1 MDKAQKKVTQLKRYP
16 INTGY
21 FGEGST
27 YYPKDGRVYSLT
39 WTDKPILIWEDL
51 NIAGTES
58 QLTLTYKRE
67 ILLPSVIREG
77 WGITHDNDYM
87 YISNGSNI
95 IYVVE
100 PNQDG
105 TALNIV
111 RKINVDVGSR
121 SVYFNEI
128 EMVEDEYIYANN
140 FLTDEIFKFR
150 KDNGTLIKVWNVEEL
165 MAKQRD
171 HVVKLGQGLSYDFG
185 NNVLN
190 GIAYNPVSKTFFLTG
205 KRWDFMF
212 EVQLYDDEPKKL

>member
-1 MDKAQKKVTQLKRYP
+1 
-16 INTGY
+16 
-21 FGEGST
+21 
-27 YYPKDGRVYSLT
+27 
-39 WTDKPILIWEDL
+39 
-51 NIAGTES
+51 
-58 QLTLTYKRE
+58 
-67 ILLPSVIREG
+67 
-77 WGITHDNDYM
+77 M

-111 RKINVDVGSR
+111 RNINVDVGSR

-165 MAKQRD
+165 MGKQRD

-212 EVQLYDDEPKKL
+212 EVQLYDDQTKKL